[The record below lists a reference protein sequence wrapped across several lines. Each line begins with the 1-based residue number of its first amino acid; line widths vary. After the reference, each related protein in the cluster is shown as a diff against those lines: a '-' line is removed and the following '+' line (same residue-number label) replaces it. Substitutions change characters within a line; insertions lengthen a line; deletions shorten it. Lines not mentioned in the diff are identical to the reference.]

1 MGNGQQWNT
10 EFILDNTQCRAGVH
24 FNTSSLLWFECK
36 ITNTCK
42 KVYKKKILKP
52 QTTKIRDSGNFG
64 FESLSIPQ
72 SSNSQALSFDTS
84 IEGVDSILCVG
95 GPIFIKHS

>member
-64 FESLSIPQ
+64 FESLSIP
-72 SSNSQALSFDTS
+72 
-84 IEGVDSILCVG
+84 
-95 GPIFIKHS
+95 